1 MLKKVQ
7 ARGFCTMKEGYFY
20 NCFIASENKTYA
32 VAVVVLKLTP
42 VKSFLI
48 SHLSI
53 GRMSS
58 PLLGLQTPHLDA
70 LSKEYKQTLHYHFFR
85 YYLISA
91 VGNGL

>member
-1 MLKKVQ
+1 MLLRLAFSVV
-7 ARGFCTMKEGYFY
+7 
-20 NCFIASENKTYA
+20 TYGGS
-32 VAVVVLKLTP
+32 VAVVVLKWTP

-70 LSKEYKQTLHYHFFR
+70 LSKEYKQTLHYF
-85 YYLISA
+85 LLDIT
-91 VGNGL
+91 